1 MENHSLISPITIES
15 EMRQSYLDYAMSV
28 IVGRALPDVR
38 DGLKPVQRR
47 VLYAMLKEG
56 LVSNRKHSKCAGV
69 VGEVL
74 KRYHPHGDMPVY
86 EALVRLAQRW
96 NLRYPLIDGQ
106 GNFGS
111 VDGDPPAAYRYTE
124 CRMTA
129 LAERLLEDIEKET
142 VDFTPNFDDSV
153 MEPSVLPSVIPNLL
167 VNGAN
172 GIAVGM
178 ATHIPPH
185 NLSEVIDGAL
195 AFIHNPNISLQEL
208 LQLIPG
214 PDFPTG
220 GSIYGRGPIVSAYA
234 TGRGIIQVRAKAHF
248 EKIKTK
254 SREADIIV
262 VTEIPY
268 QLNKSRLI
276 EKIAELVNEKQIEG
290 ISKLRDESDR
300 SGMRIVMEIKRD
312 ATPEVVLNQLYKLT
326 QMQSSF
332 GIVSLAI
339 VDGKPVVCSLAD
351 FLFHFLNH
359 RRDVV
364 TRRTEFDLKKARERM
379 HLLDGFRIALL
390 NLDEVIKLIRAAST
404 PKDARDELISRYRLS
419 TTQAQAILDL
429 RLQKLTG
436 MERLSIEQEHEAL
449 AQLIG
454 ELLAILSDAK
464 IVDSIIVAELTEIK
478 EKFGDA
484 RRTEIVDDG
493 GEINM
498 HELIEDEEMVV
509 TVSHNGYIKRTSVS
523 EYREQRRGGKGVI
536 GTAADG
542 DDFTQNLFVSSTLAD
557 LLVFTN
563 LGRVYWLKVWGIPES
578 GRTARGRALVNLLD
592 LKEDEKLCAILP
604 IREWRENSCV
614 VLATRGGVIKKTAIE
629 EFSRSRRNGIMACT
643 LDEGDTLIDA
653 AITHE
658 GDDILLATR
667 DGMAIRFQEDNVRA
681 MGRAARGV
689 TGIRFEGDDKVV
701 SMTVISKK
709 QAEASEPA
717 DQISLL
723 TVCENGFGKRTVI
736 SEYRS
741 QNRGGKGLIDIQT
754 DGRNGPVI
762 EASAVSADSGLMLIT
777 SGGKI
782 IRTSAKNISLIGRN
796 TRGVKLIDLDAEEK
810 VVAVAPAPLD
820 SNGSVDSNGPVDSNG
835 SEEPPTE
842 TTPEAGPATP
852 NGETVN

>member
-667 DGMAIRFQEDNVRA
+667 GGMAIRFNEDNVRA

-820 SNGSVDSNGPVDSNG
+820 SNGPVDSNG
-835 SEEPPTE
+835 SGEPPTE

>member
-1 MENHSLISPITIES
+1 MENQGSTNPVTIES

-28 IVGRALPDVR
+28 IVGRALPDIR

-86 EALVRLAQRW
+86 EALVRLAQPW

-111 VDGDPPAAYRYTE
+111 IDGDPPAAYRYTE
-124 CRMTA
+124 CRMTE

-153 MEPSVLPSVIPNLL
+153 LEPVTLPAVVPNLL

-185 NLSEVIDGAL
+185 NLTEVINGAL
-195 AFIHNPNISLQEL
+195 ALIDNPETSIQEL
-208 LQLIPG
+208 LELIPG

-220 GSIYGRGPIVSAYA
+220 GLIYGRGPIVSAYS
-234 TGRGIIQVRAKAHF
+234 TGRGIVQVRAKAHF
-248 EKIKTK
+248 EKLKGK

-268 QLNKSRLI
+268 QLNKARLI
-276 EKIAELVNEKQIEG
+276 EKIAELVNEKEIEG

-300 SGMRIVMEIKRD
+300 SGMRIVMELKRD

-326 QMQSSF
+326 PMQSSF
-332 GIVSLAI
+332 GIVNLAI
-339 VDGKPVVCSLAD
+339 VDGKPAVCTLKEMLS
-351 FLFHFLNH
+351 HFLNH

-364 TRRTEFDLKKARERM
+364 TRRTDFELKKAKERM
-379 HLLDGFRIALL
+379 HILEGFKIALL

-404 PKDARDELISRYRLS
+404 PKDARDELISRFELS

-436 MERLSIEQEHEAL
+436 MERLAIEKEHEELSKLIQDLLSIL
-449 AQLIG
+449 A
-454 ELLAILSDAK
+454 DAK
-464 IVDSIIVAELTEIK
+464 KVDAIIAKELTEVK
-478 EKFGDA
+478 EKYGDA
-484 RRTEIVDDG
+484 RRTEILDDG
-493 GEINM
+493 GEIDM
-498 HELIEDEEMVV
+498 TDLIEDEEMVV
-509 TVSHNGYIKRTSVS
+509 TISHKGYVKRTSVT

-536 GTAADG
+536 GAASDD
-542 DDFTQNLFVSSTLAD
+542 DDFIKTLFVTSTLAD

-563 LGRVYWLKVWGIPES
+563 LGRVYWLKVYQIPES
-578 GRTARGRALVNLLD
+578 GRTSRGRALVNLLE
-592 LKEDEKLCAILP
+592 LKEDEKPCAILP
-604 IREWRENSCV
+604 IKEWSESAYV
-614 VLATRGGVIKKTAIE
+614 VLATQSGVIKKTALE

-643 LDEGDTLIDA
+643 LDEGDTLIA
-653 AITHE
+653 ATTTTG
-658 GDDILLATR
+658 GDDIILATR
-667 DGMAIRFQEDNVRA
+667 DGMAIRFPEDQVRS

-701 SMTVISKK
+701 SMAVLTKAAQQQGEGI
-709 QAEASEPA
+709 EETT
-717 DQISLL
+717 LL
-723 TVCENGFGKRTVI
+723 TICQNGYGKRTVV

-754 DGRNGPVI
+754 EGRNGPVI
-762 EASAVSADSGLMLIT
+762 EAIAVTSASGMMLIT

-782 IRTSAKNISLIGRN
+782 IRTSASDVSVIGRN

-810 VVAVAPAPLD
+810 VVAVSTAPLD
-820 SNGSVDSNGPVDSNG
+820 SNGSASDEV
-835 SEEPPTE
+835 PTD
-842 TTPEAGPATP
+842 PSA
-852 NGETVN
+852 VN

>member
-1 MENHSLISPITIES
+1 MENQGSINPITIES

-86 EALVRLAQRW
+86 EALVRLAQPW

-129 LAERLLEDIEKET
+129 LAEKLLEDIEKET
-142 VDFTPNFDDSV
+142 VDFSPNFDDSTL
-153 MEPSVLPSVIPNLL
+153 EPDVLPSVIPNLL

-185 NLSEVIDGAL
+185 NLSEVVEGAL
-195 AFIHNPNISLQEL
+195 ALLRNPATTLQEML
-208 LQLIPG
+208 SIIPG

-220 GSIYGRGPIVSAYA
+220 GTIYGRGAIISAYSS
-234 TGRGIIQVRAKAHF
+234 GRGIMQVRAKAQF

-254 SREADIIV
+254 SREVDAIV

-268 QLNKSRLI
+268 QLNKARLI

-300 SGMRIVMEIKRD
+300 SGMRIVMELKRD
-312 ATPEVVLNQLYKLT
+312 ATPEVVLNQLYKMT
-326 QMQSSF
+326 PMQSSF
-332 GIVSLAI
+332 GIVNLAI
-339 VDGKPVVCSLAD
+339 VDGRPVVCSLIE
-351 FLFHFLNH
+351 LLTHFLNH

-364 TRRTEFDLKKARERM
+364 TRRTEFELKKAKERM
-379 HLLDGFRIALL
+379 HLLEGFRIALL
-390 NLDEVIKLIRAAST
+390 NLDDVIKLIRGAST
-404 PKDARDELISRYRLS
+404 PKDARDELITRYSLS
-419 TTQAQAILDL
+419 TIQAQAILDL

-436 MERLSIEQEHEAL
+436 MERLAIEQEYEEL
-449 AQLIG
+449 AKRIE
-454 ELLAILSDAK
+454 ELLSILADTQK
-464 IVDSIIVAELTEIK
+464 VNSIIAAELTEVK
-478 EKFGDA
+478 ESFGDA

-498 HELIEDEEMVV
+498 YDLIEDEEMVV
-509 TVSHNGYIKRTSVS
+509 TVSHKGYIKRTSVS

-536 GTAADG
+536 GAASD
-542 DDFTQNLFVSSTLAD
+542 DEDFTQNLFVCSTLAE

-563 LGRVYWLKVWGIPES
+563 LGRVYWLKVYEVPES
-578 GRTARGRALVNLLD
+578 GRTSRGRALVNLLE
-592 LKEDEKLCAILP
+592 LKEEEKVCAILP
-604 IREWRENSCV
+604 VRERTENTFV
-614 VLATRGGVIKKTAIE
+614 ALATARGVVKKTALE

-643 LDEGDTLIDA
+643 LDEGDILIGA
-653 AITHE
+653 ALTS
-658 GDDILLATR
+658 GTDDVILATR
-667 DGMAIRFQEDNVRA
+667 DGMAIRFDEDQVRA
-681 MGRAARGV
+681 MGRVARGV

-701 SMTVISKK
+701 SMTIIKK
-709 QAEASEPA
+709 EDAAKEGN
-717 DQISLL
+717 DGITLL
-723 TVCENGFGKRTVI
+723 TVCENGYGKRTEI
-736 SEYRS
+736 AEYRS

-754 DGRNGPVI
+754 EGRNGHVI
-762 EASAVSADSGLMLIT
+762 EVVAVNSSSGLMLIT

-782 IRTSAKNISLIGRN
+782 IRTGAATISVIGRN
-796 TRGVKLIDLDAEEK
+796 TRGVKLIDLDEAEK

-820 SNGSVDSNGPVDSNG
+820 TNSSDETPPEASGNEGSTG
-835 SEEPPTE
+835 
-842 TTPEAGPATP
+842 TTPELI
-852 NGETVN
+852 N

>member
-1 MENHSLISPITIES
+1 MENQGSINPITIES

-86 EALVRLAQRW
+86 EALVRLAQPW

-129 LAERLLEDIEKET
+129 LAEKLLEDIEKET
-142 VDFTPNFDDSV
+142 VDFSPNFDDSTL
-153 MEPSVLPSVIPNLL
+153 EPDVLPSVIPNLL

-185 NLSEVIDGAL
+185 NLSEVVEGAL
-195 AFIHNPNISLQEL
+195 ALLRNPATTLQEML
-208 LQLIPG
+208 SIIPG

-220 GSIYGRGPIVSAYA
+220 GTIYGRGAIISAYS
-234 TGRGIIQVRAKAHF
+234 TGRGIMQVRAKAHF

-254 SREADIIV
+254 SREVDAVV

-268 QLNKSRLI
+268 QLNKARLI
-276 EKIAELVNEKQIEG
+276 EKIAELVNDKQIEG

-300 SGMRIVMEIKRD
+300 SGMRIVMELKRD
-312 ATPEVVLNQLYKLT
+312 ATPEVVLNQLYKMT
-326 QMQSSF
+326 PMQSSF

-339 VDGKPVVCSLAD
+339 VDGRPVVCSLIE
-351 FLFHFLNH
+351 LLTHFLNH

-364 TRRTEFDLKKARERM
+364 TRRTEFELKKAKERM
-379 HLLDGFRIALL
+379 HLLEGFRIALL
-390 NLDEVIKLIRAAST
+390 NLDDVIKLIREAST
-404 PKDARDELISRYRLS
+404 PKDARDELITRYSLS
-419 TTQAQAILDL
+419 TIQAQAILDL

-436 MERLSIEQEHEAL
+436 MERLSIEQEYEEL
-449 AQLIG
+449 AKRIE
-454 ELLAILSDAK
+454 ELLSILADTQK
-464 IVDSIIVAELTEIK
+464 VNSIIAAELTEVK
-478 EKFGDA
+478 ESFGDA

-498 HELIEDEEMVV
+498 YDLIEDEEMVV
-509 TVSHNGYIKRTSVS
+509 TVSHKGYIKRTSVS
-523 EYREQRRGGKGVI
+523 EYREQRRGGKGII
-536 GTAADG
+536 GAASDD
-542 DDFTQNLFVSSTLAD
+542 DDFTQNLFVCSTLAE

-563 LGRVYWLKVWGIPES
+563 YGRVYWLKVYGVPES
-578 GRTARGRALVNLLD
+578 GRTSRGRALVNLLE
-592 LKEDEKLCAILP
+592 LKEDEKVCAILP
-604 IREWRENSCV
+604 VRERTENTFV
-614 VLATRGGVIKKTAIE
+614 ALATARGVVKKTALE

-643 LDEGDTLIDA
+643 LDEGDILIGA
-653 AITHE
+653 ALTS
-658 GDDILLATR
+658 GTDDVILATR
-667 DGMAIRFQEDNVRA
+667 DGMAIRFDEDQVRA

-701 SMTVISKK
+701 SMTIVKK
-709 QAEASEPA
+709 EDAEKVGDEG
-717 DQISLL
+717 ITLL
-723 TVCENGFGKRTVI
+723 TVCENGYGKRTEI
-736 SEYRS
+736 AEYRS

-754 DGRNGPVI
+754 EGRNGPVI
-762 EASAVSADSGLMLIT
+762 ESIAVNNGSGLMLIT

-782 IRTSAKNISLIGRN
+782 IRTGAAAVSVIGRN
-796 TRGVKLIDLDAEEK
+796 TRGVKLIDLDEAEK

-820 SNGSVDSNGPVDSNG
+820 TNG
-835 SEEPPTE
+835 SEETPTE
-842 TTPEAGPATP
+842 ASSGEGSPNATPETI
-852 NGETVN
+852 N